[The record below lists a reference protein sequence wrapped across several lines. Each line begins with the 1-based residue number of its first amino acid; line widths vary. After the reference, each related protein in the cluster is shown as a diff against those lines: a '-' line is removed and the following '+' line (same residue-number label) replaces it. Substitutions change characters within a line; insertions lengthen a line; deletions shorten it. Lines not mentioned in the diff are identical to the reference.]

1 MNSLLKN
8 TLISKIIEKQKIVSE
23 QSVQLKK
30 LKCYAEAQ
38 AKLAV
43 KKKKLLEEGIVK
55 NYDISERQSVI
66 IKDLNLWC

>member
-55 NYDISERQSVI
+55 NYNTPERSSAAM
-66 IKDLNLWC
+66 KDSDL